1 MASGL
6 FTPSKK
12 KIFDQALDPL
22 GSAATKLM
30 LVKDTYTFDAAQEFV
45 DDGIAGD
52 LASHE
57 ADATG
62 YTGGFAGADRVVPAN
77 RSTAINGAVVEFLFD
92 DEAWV
97 AIGGASNNTI
107 GGVALIVE
115 ITNDAASPA
124 VCWDELLGDVTTNGG
139 DLTYKP
145 DNNGG
150 GNGAMFDW

>member
-12 KIFDQALDPL
+12 KIFDQVLDPL
-22 GSAATKLM
+22 GDAATKLM
-30 LVKDTYTFDAAQEFV
+30 LVQSTYAFDASQEFV

-57 ADATG
+57 LSATG
-62 YTGGFAGADRVVPAN
+62 YTGGFGGADRVVPAN
-77 RSTAINGAVVEFLFD
+77 RSTAINGAVVEFKFD
-92 DEAWV
+92 DETWT
-97 AIGGASNNTI
+97 AIGNGTNQTV

-115 ITNDAASPA
+115 VTNDGLSPA
-124 VCWDELLGDVTTNGG
+124 VCWDELLSDVTTNGG
-139 DLTYKP
+139 DLVYKP

>member
-30 LVKDTYTFDAAQEFV
+30 LVQDTYTFDATQEFV
-45 DDGIAGD
+45 DDGG
-52 LASHE
+52 
-57 ADATG
+57 ADFAVNELSATG
-62 YTGGFAGADRVVPAN
+62 YTGGFNGADRVVPAN
-77 RSTAINGAVVEFLFD
+77 RSTAINGAAVEFKFD
-92 DEAWV
+92 DETWT
-97 AIGGASNNTI
+97 AIGNGTDQTV
-107 GGVALIVE
+107 GGVGLIVE
-115 ITNDAASPA
+115 ITNDAASP
-124 VCWDELLGDVTTNGG
+124 VICWDELLGDVTTNGG

>member
-1 MASGL
+1 MASL
-6 FTPSKK
+6 LYTPSKK

-30 LVKDTYTFDAAQEFV
+30 LVQSTYTADATQEFV
-45 DDGIAGD
+45 GD
-52 LASHE
+52 ASGLGANE
-57 ADATG
+57 LSATG
-62 YTGGFAGADRVVPAN
+62 YTGGFGGADRVVPSN
-77 RSTAINGAVVEFLFD
+77 RSTAINGAVVEFKFD
-92 DEAWV
+92 DETWTAL
-97 AIGGASNNTI
+97 GNGTNQTI

-124 VCWDELLGDVTTNGG
+124 ICYDELLSNVTTNGG
-139 DLTYKP
+139 DITYKP